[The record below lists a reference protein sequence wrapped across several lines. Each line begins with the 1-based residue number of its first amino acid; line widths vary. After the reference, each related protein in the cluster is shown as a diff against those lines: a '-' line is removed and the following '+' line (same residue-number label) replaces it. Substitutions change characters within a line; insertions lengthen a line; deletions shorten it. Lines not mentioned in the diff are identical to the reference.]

1 LRVGTERLSKYVA
14 RYGFGHPVSPDFP
27 GESPGI
33 VWNPSKW
40 TESALA
46 SVSMGYQVG
55 VTPLQMVSAI
65 SAVANGGEYIEPR
78 VIRAVYKDNRRYA
91 VQPKVVRRAISA
103 DTAATLVGIME
114 GVVGDPHGTAKA
126 AQIAGYTI
134 AGKTGTAAKLV
145 DGHYSTRDYNA
156 SFVGF
161 IPSRN
166 PAIAIIVVTDT
177 PHAGFTTGGSVSAPV
192 FKRIAEAS
200 LQYLGIGP
208 SVNPPSPVLVAR
220 HDETDDRLPTSG
232 VSASEPVVSLV
243 TDGPPG
249 TVPDLRG
256 LSARDAV
263 RKLVKLGMNAR
274 ATGDGFVISQTPEP
288 GAPIDGDSV
297 CRIVL
302 ERRPPR
308 HGATASRP

>member
-1 LRVGTERLSKYVA
+1 M
-14 RYGFGHPVSPDFP
+14 SPDFP

-33 VWNPSKW
+33 VWNPAKW
-40 TESALA
+40 TDSALA

-55 VTPLQMVSAI
+55 VTPLQMVTAI
-65 SAVANGGEYIEPR
+65 SSVANGGELIEPR
-78 VIRAVYKDNRRYA
+78 VIRAVYRDNRRYA
-91 VQPKVVRRAISA
+91 VQPKIVRRTVSA
-103 DTAATLVGIME
+103 DTAATLT
-114 GVVGDPHGTAKA
+114 GDHGRRRRATAPRRP
-126 AQIAGYTI
+126 AQMPGYTV

-145 DGHYSTRDYNA
+145 NGHYSTSDYNA

-161 IPSRN
+161 VPSRN
-166 PAIAIIVVTDT
+166 PGDRDHRRHRFAACAGRRPAGRCRRRSSSASPRRRCAI
-177 PHAGFTTGGSVSAPV
+177 SASA
-192 FKRIAEAS
+192 RSI
-200 LQYLGIGP
+200 
-208 SVNPPSPVLVAR
+208 NPPSPVLVAR
-220 HDETDDRLPTSG
+220 HDETAGHTPASG
-232 VSASEPVVSLV
+232 AARGESVVSLV
-243 TDGPPG
+243 ADGPPG

-288 GAPIDGDSV
+288 GAPIDGDSL
-297 CRIVL
+297 CRLVL